1 MNLLKYG
8 AVKNHTKIP
17 KIEAK
22 IVSLPPTKII
32 YIMRKLLL
40 IITCLAFLNFA
51 KADEGMWIPLFLKYN
66 EAEMQQLGFKLTAED
81 VYSVNKHSMK
91 DAIVLFGRGC
101 TAELISPEGLILTNH
116 HCGYSYVQSHSTM
129 ENNYLHNGFWAKSK
143 SEEIAN
149 PGLTVTFL
157 VRMEEVTTAVLKG
170 VTEKLSATEREKVIQ
185 NNINQITKKAT
196 KGTHYT
202 AIIKPFYYGNQYF
215 MFVNEVFKDVRL
227 VGTPPESIGKFG
239 GDTDNWMWPRH
250 TGDFSLYRIY
260 TDKDGKPADY
270 SPNNI
275 PLKSKQYF
283 KISTKGVNE
292 NDFTLVFGYPGTTR
306 QFLISD
312 AVKLITEK
320 QNPVAIHQRGN
331 RLDVM
336 KKYMD
341 ESLEIRLLYSAKTA
355 SISNGWKKWIGENKG
370 LSETK
375 AIEKKMK
382 EEEAFQ
388 QWVNSDSKRK
398 AAYGSLLADMKKQ
411 YSVYAPLLSKQIYF
425 SETFPATELIGFAY
439 SHVYPLVVQ
448 TQAVPFSQTAFDEA
462 KKKLE
467 NEINPFF
474 SKYHKPIDKDVFVEL
489 LHYYFST
496 INADYIPASLK
507 QYKDISKSNL
517 QAMANEIYDNSP
529 FVDEKTFSSF
539 IVKATK
545 EDIAKLGTSDFF
557 KLFLPAYEQYFP
569 NREKLQEVES
579 QINLLY
585 KTYVKALMEKDGATK
600 TFYPD
605 ANLTMRV
612 TYGQVKGFFNDE
624 GVEYQYYTTLDG
636 VIEKENPDIFDYIV
650 DSKLKAIHA
659 VKDYGP
665 YANEK
670 GELPVA
676 FIASNHTTG
685 GNSGSPVINGDGELI
700 GLNFDRAWEGTMSD
714 INYDVSRCRNISMD
728 ARYIL
733 FIIDK
738 FANAQNIIN
747 ELTIVGNNTERNT
760 VRGRR

>member
-1 MNLLKYG
+1 
-8 AVKNHTKIP
+8 
-17 KIEAK
+17 
-22 IVSLPPTKII
+22 
-32 YIMRKLLL
+32 MRKFLL
-40 IITCLAFLNFA
+40 ILTCLAFFNFA

-81 VYSVNKHSMK
+81 IYSVNQHSMK
-91 DAIVLFGRGC
+91 DAIVLFGGGC
-101 TAELISPEGLILTNH
+101 TAELISPEGLLLTNH
-116 HCGYSYVQSHSTM
+116 HCGYSYVQSHSTI

-143 SEEIAN
+143 AEEIAN
-149 PGLTVTFL
+149 PGLSVTFL
-157 VRMEEVTTAVLKG
+157 VRMEDVTKEVLKG
-170 VTEKLSATEREKVIQ
+170 VTEKLSSTERENIIKK
-185 NNINQITKKAT
+185 NINQITAKAT

-250 TGDFSLYRIY
+250 TGDFSLYRVY
-260 TDKDGKPADY
+260 TDKDGKPAEY
-270 SPNNI
+270 SPDNI

-283 KISTKGVNE
+283 KISTKGANE
-292 NDFTLVFGYPGTTR
+292 YDFTLVFGYPGTTR

-312 AVKLITEK
+312 AVKLITET
-320 QNPVAIHQRGN
+320 QNPVAIHQRGS
-331 RLDVM
+331 RLGVM

-375 AIEKKMK
+375 AIEKKIK
-382 EEEAFQ
+382 EEKEFQ
-388 QWVNSDSKRK
+388 QWVNSNAKRK
-398 AAYGSLLADMKKQ
+398 TAYGSLLSIMQNQ
-411 YSVYAPLLSKQIYF
+411 YSLYAPLLSKQTYF
-425 SETFPATELIGFAY
+425 TETFPATELIGFAY
-439 SHVYPLVVQ
+439 SHVYPLVAAA
-448 TQAVPFSQTAFDEA
+448 QATPFSQATFDAA
-462 KKKLE
+462 KKKLQDR
-467 NEINPFF
+467 INPFY
-474 SKYHKPIDKDVFVEL
+474 SKYHQPIDKDVFVEL

-496 INADYIPASLK
+496 VNPDYISAQLQ
-507 QYKDISKSNL
+507 QYKNISKENL
-517 QAMANEIYDNSP
+517 QTMANEIYVNSP
-529 FVDEKTFSSF
+529 FANEKTFTDF
-539 IVKATK
+539 IAKASK
-545 EDIAKLGTSDFF
+545 EDMTKLGESSFF
-557 KLFLPAYEQYFP
+557 KLFLPAYEQYFT
-569 NREKLQEVES
+569 NREKLTAVEAD
-579 QINLLY
+579 INLLY
-585 KTYVKALMEKDGATK
+585 KTYVKALMEKDGDTK

-612 TYGQVKGFFNDE
+612 TYGQVQGFTNDD
-624 GVEYQYYTTLDG
+624 GIVYPYYTTLDG
-636 VIEKENPDIFDYIV
+636 VIEKDNPDIFDYTV
-650 DSKLKAIHA
+650 DPKLKALHA
-659 VKDYGP
+659 AKDYGQ
-665 YANEK
+665 YANNK

-747 ELTIVGNNTERNT
+747 ELTIVGRSNEPLP
-760 VRGRR
+760 VKKRR